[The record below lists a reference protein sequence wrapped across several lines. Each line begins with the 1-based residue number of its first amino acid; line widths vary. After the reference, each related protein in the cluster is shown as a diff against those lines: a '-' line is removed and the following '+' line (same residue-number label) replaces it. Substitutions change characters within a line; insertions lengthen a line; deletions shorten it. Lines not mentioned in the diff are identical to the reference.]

1 MPKIIRRALY
11 RKLRSLPEMREFQS
25 DFELLTGMK
34 LAFLDDLGRGADL
47 QHGASPICAAIQS
60 SEEGRALCVRSRHAL
75 LAGDGDG
82 PRCMTC
88 DAGLV
93 ELMVPLNI
101 AGIRAGYFVF
111 GGIRNSPAKASTLS
125 KAAHLLRKHGIPFEE
140 NLLRDCFAGTR
151 EVPNQKLQAFQRFVQ
166 LFVRQIALKITD
178 QLGTP
183 DASMP
188 PTVNKALK
196 FIRANAM
203 LENISLEDVAH
214 QCGVSTGHLS
224 RMFHHSTGLTFR
236 EYLAQVRAE
245 HARALLIRTNKNVT
259 EIAFESGFQSLSQ
272 FHRVFLK
279 AFGVSPGK
287 LRASKQQARVRS
299 SMNQ

>member
-1 MPKIIRRALY
+1 MPKIIRHALY
-11 RKLRSLPEMREFQS
+11 RKLCNLPEMGEFQS
-25 DFELLTGMK
+25 DFEVMTGMK
-34 LAFLDDLGRGADL
+34 LAFLDDLGLGDDL
-47 QHGASPICAAIQS
+47 EHGVSPLCAAVQS
-60 SEEGRALCVRSRHAL
+60 SEDGRALCTRSRHAL
-75 LAGDGDG
+75 LAGDGDVPG
-82 PRCMTC
+82 CMTC
-88 DAGLV
+88 DAGLM

-111 GGIRNSPAKASTLS
+111 GGVRTSPAKSSTLN

-140 NLLRDCFAGTR
+140 DQLSQCFAGTR
-151 EVPNQKLQAFQRFVQ
+151 EVPTQNLEAFQRLVQ

-178 QLGTP
+178 QLGSP

-188 PTVNKALK
+188 TMVNKARK

-203 LENISLEDVAH
+203 LENISLEQVAH
-214 QCGVSTGHLS
+214 HCGVSTGHLS

-236 EYLAQVRAE
+236 EYLAQVRVE
-245 HARALLIRTNKNVT
+245 HARGLLIRTNRNVT
-259 EIAFESGFQSLSQ
+259 EIAYESGFQSLSQ

-287 LRASKQQARVRS
+287 LRASKQGVSGPRKK
-299 SMNQ
+299 NQ